1 MNYKKVKPLTSQDRS
16 LLATMRIF
24 HKDLEWLK
32 LNHPE
37 SYQRLR
43 NKLKKV

>member
-1 MNYKKVKPLTSQDRS
+1 MNYKKVKPLTSQDKS

-32 LNHPE
+32 VNWPE
-37 SYQRLR
+37 NYKRIMD
-43 NKLKKV
+43 NKKND